1 MARLA
6 CLIVLHLTL
15 ILALAGSAQAQTNT
29 FHLHKDTSTATTP
42 TSTNLLQL
50 KTTGPDSASVAVA
63 SSSLKNVA
71 LGEYFIRYFE
81 TQTGVP
87 NTPGLIPSGSTITF
101 SLWMNKTGTSG
112 TLYPRAKLYL
122 NSAGGTLIC
131 TVTGTTALTTTLTK
145 YTLAATTTS
154 NIILTGTDRFYLWV
168 GVNLTAA
175 ATANNTAAL
184 NVEGT
189 LNGNYDSQFSIPAP
203 IPPPSISGL
212 STSSGTTGTS
222 VTINGSNFGAT
233 QGTSTVTFNG
243 VAATPTSWSNT
254 SITASVPSSAN
265 TGQVVVNVRG
275 MTSNGA
281 DFTVTPKIDSISPT
295 GGPTGTSVNITGSA
309 FGSSQGTSTVK
320 FNGVTAMPGSWS
332 NTSINATVPSSATT
346 GPVVITV
353 GGNASNSLTFTVAT
367 HGSISGKVTKLDGVT
382 VLAGASVK
390 VYQGATQAGA
400 TTTNSTGDY
409 SFSSLTP
416 GTYRVE
422 ATYSGYATG
431 SRGAAVTYGTD
442 TAVNLSLE
450 EIVTGNVSYIY
461 DELGRLSSVVGPT
474 ETVTY
479 SYDSVGNLLS
489 ISRSNSG
496 QVSILGFTPGSGSV
510 GASVTVNGTGFSATP
525 GQNTVTFNG
534 VTATVTSS
542 TSTQI
547 VTNVP
552 AGATTGNVGV
562 TTPAGSATSATAFTV
577 TSASGAPTITGFTP
591 AIGTVGSSVNI
602 TGTNFET
609 VPTNNR
615 VKINGTG
622 GIVDTAT
629 TSTLATTITSGTV
642 SGRISVATPAGNAVS
657 SSDFFVPPAPYTA
670 ADVDTTGRMSIGENR
685 AFSVGTAN
693 KVGLLIFDGVAGQ
706 KISLVLSNITGNNSV
721 RVYGPN
727 GSYVGA
733 VDGDFMDAKTLP
745 FTGTYTILLA
755 PLNGGT
761 GGATFR
767 LYDVVDVTAPITPGG
782 VPLVATVS
790 APGGNIAMPFNGTAG
805 QRVSLNI
812 YSTFPGIDYQPYYLT
827 SVMIK
832 APDGTTVGYA
842 YMNHV
847 TNAFIEP
854 VTLPVTGTY
863 TIVYDA
869 YRASTGSMTLTLYN
883 VPPDSGGPI
892 SVGGALEPYRN
903 DVPGQNIEMPFE
915 GTAGQKVSVRMT
927 NGTMP
932 GALFI
937 RKPDG
942 TNLASVN
949 VGNDGGFLDA
959 VTLPVSGT
967 YKLYFDPTGAYTG
980 QMSFTLYNASDITG
994 TLTPGGSSLPVAINV
1009 PGQRAV
1015 LTFSGT
1021 AGQRVNLSMTNGSF
1035 YWMAWSNVYVYLYNP
1050 DGSALASLDLN
1061 GQTTALIDTLTL
1073 GSTGTYT
1080 IILDPPDTRTGGVT
1094 FTLNDVPPDV
1104 SGTITPGGPS
1114 VTKSNTVGGQ
1124 NIAVTFDGTAGQ
1136 RVSLNT
1142 VIQGFTRWPY
1152 VSIYKPDGNRL
1163 VGPANGYI
1171 DALTLPVTGTYKI
1184 LGDPFDLETG
1194 QMTFTLYDVV
1204 DVTGTITPGGSS
1216 VTSTVTTPG
1225 QNIRLTFD
1233 GTAGQQVNL
1242 GISGNT
1248 FPFIAYA
1255 GAYGSYVSVLKP
1267 DGVSMFDVPM
1277 NGSSSGSTGTLTLP
1291 ATGTYTVF
1299 YNAQGMDTG
1308 QMTFTLNTVP

>member
-6 CLIVLHLTL
+6 CLIVLHLILT
-15 ILALAGSAQAQTNT
+15 LALAGGAQAQTNT
-29 FHLHKDTSTATTP
+29 FHLHKETSST
-42 TSTNLLQL
+42 TNLLQL
-50 KTTGPDSASVAVA
+50 RSAGPDGTSLAVP
-63 SSSLKNVA
+63 SQSLKNVA
-71 LGEYFIRYFE
+71 LGEYVVRAFD
-81 TQTGVP
+81 TQANLP
-87 NTPGLIPSGSTITF
+87 NTPGLISSGSTITF
-101 SLWMNKTGTSG
+101 TLWMNKTGTSG
-112 TLYPRAKLYL
+112 TMYPRAKLYL
-122 NSAGGTLIC
+122 NNNTNGTLVC
-131 TVTGTTALTTTLTK
+131 TVTGSTALTTTLTK
-145 YTLAATTTS
+145 YTLTATTTS
-154 NIILTGTDRFYLWV
+154 NITMTANDRLYLWV
-168 GVNLTAA
+168 GVNLTAT

-189 LNGNYDSQFSIPAP
+189 LNGNYDSQFSMPAP
-203 IPPPSISGL
+203 IPPPSISNL
-212 STSSGTTGTS
+212 SPSSGNTGTS
-222 VTINGSNFGAT
+222 VTITGSNFGAT
-233 QGTSTVTFNG
+233 QGTSAVAFNG
-243 VAATPTSWSNT
+243 VAATPSNWSNT
-254 SITASVPSSAN
+254 SITAPVPASAN
-265 TGQVVVNVRG
+265 SGQVVITVQG
-275 MTSNGA
+275 MASNGSA
-281 DFTVTPKIDSISPT
+281 FTVTPKIDSISPT
-295 GGPTGTSVNITGSA
+295 AGPTGTSVNITGSA
-309 FGSSQGTSTVK
+309 FGASQGTSTVK
-320 FNGVTAMPGSWS
+320 FNGVTGTPTGWS
-332 NTSINATVPSSATT
+332 NTSVTASVPASATT
-346 GPVVITV
+346 GPVVVTV
-353 GGNASNSLTFTVAT
+353 GGNASNSLTYTIAT
-367 HGSISGKVTKLDGVT
+367 SGSISGRVTKSDGVT
-382 VLAGASVK
+382 AIAGASVK
-390 VYQGATQAGA
+390 IYQGTTQAAA
-400 TTTNSTGDY
+400 TTTNATGNY
-409 SFSSLTP
+409 SFQTISPS
-416 GTYRVE
+416 TYKVE
-422 ATYSGYATG
+422 ASYAGYATG
-431 SRGAAVTYGTD
+431 NRPATVTYGVD
-442 TAVNLSLE
+442 TSVNLSLE
-450 EIVTGNVSYIY
+450 EIVTGTVSYIY
-461 DELGRLSSVVGPT
+461 DEMGRLSSVVGPT

-479 SYDSVGNLLS
+479 SYDAVGNLLS
-489 ISRSNSG
+489 ISRNSST
-496 QVSILGFTPGSGSV
+496 QVSILSFTPTRGSA
-510 GASVTVNGTGFSATP
+510 GASVIINGTGFSATP
-525 GQNTVTFNG
+525 AQNTVMFNG
-534 VTATVTSS
+534 VAATVTSS

-547 VTNVP
+547 VTSVP
-552 AGATTGNVGV
+552 VGATTGNVSV
-562 TTPAGSATSATAFTV
+562 TAPAGSATSASAFTV
-577 TSASGAPTITGFTP
+577 TSGAGAPTITGFTP

-609 VPTNNR
+609 VATNNR
-615 VKINGTG
+615 AKINGTD

-629 TSTLATTITSGTV
+629 TSTLAATITSGTV
-642 SGRISVATPAGNAVS
+642 SGRISVATPAGNATS
-657 SSDFFVPPAPYTA
+657 SGDFFVPPAPYTA
-670 ADVDTTGRMSIGENR
+670 ADVGATGRMSIGENK
-685 AFSVGTAN
+685 AFSVNSAN
-693 KVGLLIFDGVAGQ
+693 KVGLLIFDGTAGQ
-706 KISLVLSNITGNNSV
+706 KVSLVLSNITGNNSV

-733 VDGDFMDAKTLP
+733 VDGDFMDARTLP
-745 FTGTYTILLA
+745 LTGTYTILVA

-761 GGATFR
+761 GGASFR

-782 VPLVATVS
+782 NPIVATIG
-790 APGGNIAMPFNGTAG
+790 APGGNIALPFNGTAG

-854 VTLPVTGTY
+854 LTLPVTGTY

-883 VPPDSGGPI
+883 VPPDVSGPI

-903 DVPGQNIEMPFE
+903 DVPGQNIDMPFE

-932 GALFI
+932 GTLFI

-949 VGNDGGFLDA
+949 IGNDGGFLDA

-980 QMSFTLYNASDITG
+980 QMSFTLYNASDVTG
-994 TLTPGGSSLPVAINV
+994 TLTAGGAAVPVAINV

-1035 YWMAWSNVYVYLYNP
+1035 YWMAWSNVYLYLYNP
-1050 DGSALASLDLN
+1050 DGSTLATVDLN
-1061 GQTTALIDTLTL
+1061 GQATSFIDTVTL
-1073 GSTGTYT
+1073 NATGTYT
-1080 IILDPPDTRTGGVT
+1080 IVLDPPDTRTGGIT

-1104 SGTITPGGPS
+1104 AGTITPGGPS

-1124 NIAVTFDGTAGQ
+1124 NIAITFSGTAGQ
-1136 RVSLNT
+1136 RVSLYT
-1142 VIQGFTRWPY
+1142 ALGQGFGRWPY

-1163 VGPANGYI
+1163 VGPANAYI
-1171 DALTLPVTGTYKI
+1171 DAVTLPVTGTYTI

-1204 DVTGTITPGGSS
+1204 DVTGTITAGGPS
-1216 VTSTVTTPG
+1216 VTSAVTSPG
-1225 QNIRLTFD
+1225 QNIRLTFE

-1242 GISGNT
+1242 NITGNT

-1255 GAYGSYVSVLKP
+1255 GQYGSYVSFLKP

-1277 NGSSSGSTGTLTLP
+1277 NGSPSGSTGTLTLP
-1291 ATGTYTVF
+1291 VTGTYTVF